1 MLYARAVEPA
11 LEDDPTAPTDAPSA
25 TSATPAGAA
34 RPIYD
39 FGELAVEDQVQ
50 HGLNL
55 FLPLKSPAQF
65 PALGAAL
72 AAKMADT
79 QAALRSLHYV
89 HFARFV
95 PTPDYSSLIVMTEY
109 DGDLKSYVMDFV
121 AVLGDVFNTILDFVE
136 GAPPLPVQQYP
147 NEFWAFVQKHN
158 VQADPWSA
166 YPHMTVIDILKAR
179 RPR

>member
-1 MLYARAVEPA
+1 MHSA
-11 LEDDPTAPTDAPSA
+11 LTSDPVFEDAFAPPESTSAPTAPTAP
-25 TSATPAGAA
+25 AA
-34 RPIYD
+34 RPTYD
-39 FGELAVEDQVQ
+39 FGELALEDQVQ

-55 FLPLKSPAQF
+55 FLPLKNRAQF

-95 PTPDYSSLIVMTEY
+95 PTPDYSSLIVITEY

-121 AVLGDVFNTILDFVE
+121 AVLGDVFNAILEFVD

-147 NEFWAFVQKHN
+147 DEFWAFVQRNN

-166 YPHMTVIDILKAR
+166 YPHMTVIDILRAR

>member
-1 MLYARAVEPA
+1 MHLARPAETEPEAAATGAVA
-11 LEDDPTAPTDAPSA
+11 PTAAGKR
-25 TSATPAGAA
+25 PA
-34 RPIYD
+34 YD
-39 FGELAVEDQVQ
+39 FGELAIEDQVQ

-55 FLPLKSPAQF
+55 FLKLKNPAQF

-72 AAKMADT
+72 GARMADT
-79 QAALRSLHYV
+79 QAALKSLHYV

-95 PTPDYSSLIVMTEY
+95 PTPDYSSLIVVTEY

-121 AVLGDVFNTILDFVE
+121 AVLGDVFNTILEFVD
-136 GAPPLPVQQYP
+136 GAPPLPVQQFP
-147 NEFWAFVQKHN
+147 NEFWQFVQANN

-166 YPHMTVIDILKAR
+166 YPHMTVIDILRAR

>member
-1 MLYARAVEPA
+1 MHSAPVAEPETIA
-11 LEDDPTAPTDAPSA
+11 APAPAPTVRP
-25 TSATPAGAA
+25 GAK
-34 RPIYD
+34 YD
-39 FGELAVEDQVQ
+39 FGELSTEDQVQ

-55 FLPLKSPAQF
+55 FLPLKNPAQF

-79 QAALRSLHYV
+79 QAALKSLHYV

-95 PTPDYSSLIVMTEY
+95 PTPDYSQLIVITEY

-121 AVLGDVFNTILDFVE
+121 AVLGDVFNTILEFVQ
-136 GAPPLPVQQYP
+136 GAPPLPVQQFP
-147 NEFWAFVQKHN
+147 AEFWRFVQAHN
-158 VQADPWSA
+158 VPADPWSA
-166 YPHMTVIDILKAR
+166 YPHMTVIDILRAR

>member
-1 MLYARAVEPA
+1 MHSAHPTALEPLRGADAAVE
-11 LEDDPTAPTDAPSA
+11 TAPQEK
-25 TSATPAGAA
+25 PAQK
-34 RPIYD
+34 YD
-39 FGELAVEDQVQ
+39 FGELALQDQVQ

-55 FLPLKSPAQF
+55 FLPLKNPAQF

-95 PTPDYSSLIVMTEY
+95 PTPDYSSLIVITEY

-121 AVLGDVFNTILDFVE
+121 AVLGDVFNAILDFVD
-136 GAPPLPVQQYP
+136 GAPPLPVQKFP
-147 NEFWAFVQKHN
+147 NEFWEFVQKHN
-158 VQADPWSA
+158 VTADPWSA
-166 YPHMTVIDILKAR
+166 YPHMTVIDILRAR